1 MKKSFLLF
9 LSLFLWCCSTPRVVG
24 PYRVVKAKTTKE
36 VKTNQTAQPAQTA
49 QMAQPVQQV
58 QVPNPQEDIVNK
70 TNVREETFSMVTIS
84 DVSKLKT
91 YSVVVGSFSNGS
103 NAKNLKSRLEPAY
116 TPIIVINSSGM
127 YRVLLV
133 SCDTYEEAKKKV
145 AEITYQFSDAWILLQ
160 KR

>member
-1 MKKSFLLF
+1 MKRLFIIF
-9 LSLFLWCCSTPRVVG
+9 LSLFLLSCSIPRVVG
-24 PYRVVKAKTTKE
+24 PYRVVKAKPTKE
-36 VKTNQTAQPAQTA
+36 VKAT
-49 QMAQPVQQV
+49 QPVQVEQPTQTV
-58 QVPNPQEDIVNK
+58 QVEPKPQEDIVDK

-84 DVSKLKT
+84 DASKLKT

-116 TPIIVINSSGM
+116 APIIVINSSGM

-133 SCDTYEEAKKKV
+133 SCYTYEEAKKRV
-145 AEITYQFSDAWILLQ
+145 AEIADQFSDAWILVQ